1 MKNCRTARKL
11 SQEEFA
17 DTLGISTHYLS
28 DIERG
33 VRVPKLDT
41 FIKILNILEIS
52 ADYMLQDSLVVGYK
66 EKTGELQKLVNKL
79 SSGNREIV
87 YRYVKLLIESFKQW

>member
-87 YRYVKLLIESFKQW
+87 YRYVKLLIESFKQ